1 MGDEWRAR
9 SEELVAVLRD
19 GRVPAQQVVELLEL
33 INGADYPVAGL
44 TSVVSADPYSNGS
57 SHALHDLILLL
68 RRMLRVCCVVCWSVL
83 EATVQRASLSLPSL
97 SPPSLHSS
105 RSAVDR
111 EHLTASRGYIHT

>member
-44 TSVVSADPYSNGS
+44 TSVVSADPCSNGKQP
-57 SHALHDLILLL
+57 
-68 RRMLRVCCVVCWSVL
+68 R
-83 EATVQRASLSLPSL
+83 
-97 SPPSLHSS
+97 PP
-105 RSAVDR
+105 
-111 EHLTASRGYIHT
+111 